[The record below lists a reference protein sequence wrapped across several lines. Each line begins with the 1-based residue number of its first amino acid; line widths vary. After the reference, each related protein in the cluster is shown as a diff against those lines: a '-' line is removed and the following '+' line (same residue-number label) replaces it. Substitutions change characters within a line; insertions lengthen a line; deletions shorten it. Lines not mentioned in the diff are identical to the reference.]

1 MGQLQNINVSSIQRL
16 PSPAEYLTRLPTPDS
31 VAQLV
36 VKGREEI
43 AAILSGEDDRLLL
56 ISGPCSI
63 HDTKAGLDYAHRLK
77 QLADRYSDRMLVV
90 MRVYFEKPRTTVG
103 WKGLI
108 YDPHLNGTFDLEH
121 GLSLARE
128 FLLNVAEIGLLSATE
143 FVDPITPQ
151 YIADLVSW
159 AAIGARTAESQTHR
173 QMASGLSMPVGFKN
187 GTGGS
192 IQLAVDGVVAARARH
207 AFLGVD
213 GEGHAS
219 IVMTEG
225 NPNCHIVLR
234 GGTPGPNYDA
244 ASVARAMS
252 LLEQAGVSARLVV
265 DCSHANSNRDYALE
279 SVAFQDVLQQRL
291 SGNTAI
297 VGMMLESNLF
307 PSSQKLD
314 EGNPSKLEY
323 GVSITDSCIGWE
335 ETDAL
340 LSEAYQALAAGDHLK
355 AGTPA

>member
-1 MGQLQNINVSSIQRL
+1 MSQLQNINVSSIQRL
-16 PSPAEYLTRLPTPDS
+16 PSPTEYLTRLPTPDS

-213 GEGHAS
+213 GEGYAS
-219 IVMTEG
+219 IVMTQG

-234 GGTPGPNYDA
+234 GGTTGTNYDA
-244 ASVARAMS
+244 ASVARATS
-252 LLEQAGVSARLVV
+252 LLEQAGVPARLLV
-265 DCSHANSNRDYALE
+265 DCSHANSNKDYALE

-291 SGNTAI
+291 SGNTGV

-307 PSSQKLD
+307 ASSQKLD
-314 EGNPSKLEY
+314 EGDPSKLEY

-340 LSEAYQALAAGDHLK
+340 LSQAYQALAAGADTYALS
-355 AGTPA
+355 